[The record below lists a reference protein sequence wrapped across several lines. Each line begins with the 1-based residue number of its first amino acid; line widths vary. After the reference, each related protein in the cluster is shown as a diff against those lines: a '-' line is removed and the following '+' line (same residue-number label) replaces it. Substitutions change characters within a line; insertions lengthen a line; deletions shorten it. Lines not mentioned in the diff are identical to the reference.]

1 MQRIALKMICLL
13 LCGCGFFAS
22 ATVSAAPLYY
32 TAQDEVIVDR
42 YLSEMAPR
50 KNLSQSELMVET
62 ARFFLG
68 TPYVAAT
75 LEKEPEGL
83 VVNMREMDCTT
94 FVENV
99 LALVR
104 TLQSPRPSFD
114 VFCRELQSIRYRN
127 GQITGYPDRLHYMS
141 DWIWDNA
148 CQGIVRDI
156 SCEVGGEP
164 LPLHLSFISTHPEA
178 YKPLK
183 QRPDWVRQIAEQ
195 EAEINHRT
203 YYYVPKTKIDTVAP
217 RLQSGDIVCF
227 VTTVPGLD
235 VSHVGILL
243 REGKKLT
250 FIHASTT
257 AKRVIVNS
265 TSLSAYTA
273 QMKSNRGI
281 LVARPLPLAGAS
293 VSSLSSLSSVFFG
306 FSAFSAFPEDKAAE

>member
-1 MQRIALKMICLL
+1 MQRIAFKMMCLL
-13 LCGCGFFAS
+13 LWAGGFFAS
-22 ATVSAAPLYY
+22 TTVSAAPLYY
-32 TAQDEVIVDR
+32 TAEDQAIVDR

-68 TPYVAAT
+68 IPYVAAT

-83 VVNMREMDCTT
+83 VVNVRQMDCTT

-114 VFCRELQSIRYRN
+114 VFCRELQTIRYRE
-127 GQITGYPDRLHYMS
+127 GRITGYPDRLHYMS
-141 DWIWDNA
+141 DWIWENGRR
-148 CQGIVRDI
+148 GIVRDI
-156 SCEVGGEP
+156 SREAGGEP

-178 YKPLK
+178 YKQLK
-183 QRPDWVRQIAEQ
+183 QRPDRVRQIAAQEQ
-195 EAEINHRT
+195 EINNRT
-203 YYYVPKTKIDTVAP
+203 YYYVSKTKIDTVAQ

-227 VTTVPGLD
+227 VTTVAGLD

-243 REGKKLT
+243 RQGKNLT

-257 AKRVIVNS
+257 AKRVIVNP
-265 TSLSAYTA
+265 TSLQAYTA

-281 LVARPLPLAGAS
+281 LVARPLPFAGTSVSPAS
-293 VSSLSSLSSVFFG
+293 VSPVSSGFPG
-306 FSAFSAFPEDKAAE
+306 FSEEKAAE